1 MSAIKEFLNMV
12 SVDTVFFWFVILF
25 AFKEIITL
33 FSWFCDTLG
42 IQTKWTSRRK
52 AEQEMLDSH
61 EQRLGL
67 ISSDVKATKDKI
79 NVISQMLIE
88 MQTKNDATE
97 RAKLKDRISQSYRY
111 YHAKGEWNE
120 MEKEAFDDLIQ
131 SYEDAS
137 GTNSFVHDICL
148 PESYTW
154 TVLK

>member
-1 MSAIKEFLNMV
+1 MNVVKELLNTISA
-12 SVDTVFFWFVILF
+12 DTVFFWFVALF
-25 AFKEIITL
+25 AIKEIFTL
-33 FSWFCDTLG
+33 FSWFCDTFG

-52 AEQEMLDSH
+52 AEQEMLESH

-67 ISSDVKATKDKI
+67 ISSDIRATKDKI
-79 NVISQMLIE
+79 NVISQMLID

-120 MEKEAFDDLIQ
+120 MEKESFRDLI
-131 SYEDAS
+131 SDYEAHG
-137 GTNSFVHDICL
+137 GTNSFVHEICL

-154 TVLK
+154 KLIK

>member
-1 MSAIKEFLNMV
+1 MNTIKELLNLIT
-12 SVDTVFFWFVILF
+12 VDTVFFGFVVLF
-25 AFKEIITL
+25 ALKEIITL

-61 EQRLGL
+61 EQRLDL

-88 MQTKNDATE
+88 MQSKNDATE
-97 RAKLKDRISQSYRY
+97 RAKLKDRVSQSYRY

-120 MEKEAFDDLIQ
+120 MEKESFRDLIAD
-131 SYEDAS
+131 YEAHG

-154 TVLK
+154 KLIK

>member
-1 MSAIKEFLNMV
+1 MNTIKELLNLIT
-12 SVDTVFFWFVILF
+12 VDAVFFGFVVLF
-25 AFKEIITL
+25 ALKEVITL
-33 FSWFCDTLG
+33 FSWFCDTFG

-88 MQTKNDATE
+88 MQSKNDATE

-120 MEKEAFDDLIQ
+120 MEKEAFDDLIED
-131 SYEDAS
+131 YEAHG
-137 GTNSFVHDICL
+137 GTNSFVHEICL